1 MNLPARHGCI
11 TVTIEGALAFI
22 TIDNAE
28 RRNAL
33 TLAMWQAVPEA
44 VDKAVAAPQVRVI
57 IVRGAGEETFVAGAD
72 ISEFATLRGN
82 AKDAK
87 TYEAINVAA
96 FDALRASPK
105 PTIAMI
111 RGHCLGGGVGL
122 AAACDMRVAAR
133 GSSFGIPAA
142 RLGIAYPPT
151 ALADIVALTGAARA
165 KDLVFTA
172 RRIDAA
178 EAERIGLI
186 DRLVDAE
193 VLETETRALA
203 TTLAENAP
211 LTITATKA
219 ALTALPSGD
228 LSGAHAA
235 AERCFDSADF
245 AEGRTAFLEKRS
257 PVFRGE

>member
-11 TVTIEGALAFI
+11 TLTIEGALAFI
-22 TIDNAE
+22 TIDNRE

-33 TLAMWQAVPEA
+33 TLAMWQAVPDA
-44 VDKAVAAPQVRVI
+44 VEEAVAAPQVRVV

-72 ISEFATLRGN
+72 ISEFAALRGN

-87 TYEAINVAA
+87 AYEAINVAA
-96 FDALRASPK
+96 FDALRASPR

-111 RGHCLGGGVGL
+111 RGHCLGGGLGL
-122 AAACDMRVAAR
+122 AAACDLRVAAQ

-186 DRLVDAE
+186 DRLVDADD
-193 VLETETRALA
+193 LETETRALA
-203 TTLAENAP
+203 ATLADNAP

-219 ALTALPSGD
+219 ALTALASGD
-228 LSGAHAA
+228 LSAANAA
-235 AERCFDSADF
+235 AEHCFDSADF